1 MGMTAPGSGGVLV
14 TGAVSPAGAGADAG
28 AATSSAFA
36 TAIVE
41 TRRPPIVTILNRLR
55 WTHARMFSPS
65 MVLMSRTVCQLNL
78 HKACKQTMSPAEIV
92 RNM

>member
-14 TGAVSPAGAGADAG
+14 TGAVSPAGADAG

-36 TAIVE
+36 NAIVE
-41 TRRPPIVTILNRLR
+41 TRKPPIVTILNRLR

-78 HKACKQTMSPAEIV
+78 HKACKQTMSPAEMV